1 MMKPKIIL
9 AAIFLSGSTQVWAAP
24 APVSD
29 IANSPSDIETR
40 LAALENMI
48 KSRNLLQ
55 VELQQQFQ
63 ILQDEVNQLR
73 GTTEEQGYKIE
84 KMLQRQRE
92 LYQEIEERVSSAYS
106 QPTSVSPEA
115 VDSAA
120 SPISSNLSEND
131 AYDRAVQ
138 MIMQDKRYEQAIP
151 QFQAFLGQY
160 PDSVYVPNAH
170 YWLGQLLSMKSDD
183 DTAKTHFAAVVEQFP
198 NSNKRPDAMLKLATV
213 HQKQNNIPEAKK
225 ILQSLIEQY
234 PDSTAAKLAIDRIA
248 KL

>member
-1 MMKPKIIL
+1 MKPKIIL
-9 AAIFLSGSTQVWAAP
+9 AAILLSGSTQVWAAP

-106 QPTSVSPEA
+106 QPTSVSTEA

-170 YWLGQLLSMKSDD
+170 YWLGQLLSMKTDH

-213 HQKQNNIPEAKK
+213 HQKQNNISEAKK